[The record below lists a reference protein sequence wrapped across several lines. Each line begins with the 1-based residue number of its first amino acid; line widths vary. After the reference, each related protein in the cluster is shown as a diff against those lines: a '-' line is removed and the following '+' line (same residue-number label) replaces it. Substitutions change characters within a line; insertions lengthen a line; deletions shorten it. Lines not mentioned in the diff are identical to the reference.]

1 MFNKKTT
8 GIDWPKDQSL
18 FPLSNRYIVMDVET
32 MNPYSDVIQLAAV
45 EIVNGKIQKQLFKN
59 IKPVCKSYNPFC
71 QKVHGI
77 TFNDVKFEKT
87 FKQFSPE
94 LINFIGKS
102 PILAHNRPAEY
113 KSLLFEYNQA
123 RILFPFYIG
132 DFYCTMK
139 MAKNL
144 GLTGKLREMAQ
155 QVGIKTHHLRK
166 EHDAL
171 SDTIIAAELFIEMQK
186 IKRK

>member
-1 MFNKKTT
+1 MFKKKTT

-59 IKPVCKSYNPFC
+59 IKPICKSYNPFC